1 MVHESI
7 ACCIGNTPLVFLERL
22 FNDRDIK
29 VYAKLELLNPGGSV
43 KDRPAKYIIE
53 QGLRDG
59 SIPEGGHLIESTS
72 GNLGV
77 ALAMLCKVY
86 GLELTCV
93 VDPNVSR
100 TNLQI
105 MKCYGANIEMVREKD
120 IHGGYLETRIRRVK
134 SLLEALP
141 GGVWVNQYANA
152 RNWQSHYHGEGR
164 ELIDQLP
171 EAPDYL
177 VIGVS
182 TSGTILGV
190 ARRLREKFPGLKV
203 IAVDVFGSVLF
214 GPSKGQ
220 RHLPGIGAS
229 RVPELLVREEI
240 NDVIYVDDLESC
252 QGCLDL
258 LSLEGIFA
266 GGSSGSVVAAIRKL
280 LPQVSSGANILTLLP
295 DRGDRYLDLVY
306 NHEWRSTLTRR
317 YRSPKDK
324 TFVAEQLL
332 LEDAVKSQAETV
344 IV

>member
-7 ACCIGNTPLVFLERL
+7 ASCIGNTPLVSLSRL
-22 FNDRDIK
+22 FRDSG
-29 VYAKLELLNPGGSV
+29 VSVNAKLELLNPGGSV

-59 SIPEGGHLIESTS
+59 SIPRGGHLIESTS

-77 ALAMLCKVY
+77 ALAMLCRVY

-105 MKCYGANIEMVREKD
+105 MRCFGARVDMVREKD
-120 IHGGYLETRIRRVK
+120 SEGGYLETRIRRVK
-134 SLLEALP
+134 TLLETLP
-141 GGVWVNQYANA
+141 GGVWVNQYANV
-152 RNWQSHYHGEGR
+152 RNWHSHYHGEGT
-164 ELIDQLP
+164 ELIGQLP

-177 VIGVS
+177 VAGVS
-182 TSGTILGV
+182 TSGTILGIS
-190 ARRLREKFPGLKV
+190 RRLRERFPGLQV
-203 IAVDVFGSVLF
+203 IGVDALGSVLF
-214 GPSKGQ
+214 GRSEG
-220 RHLPGIGAS
+220 RRRLPGIGAS

-240 NDVIYVDDLESC
+240 DDVIYVSDLESC

-258 LSLEGIFA
+258 LDSEGIFA

-280 LPQVSSGANILTLLP
+280 IPRVPRGSRILTLLP

-306 NHEWRSTLTRR
+306 SAEWRAGLEER
-317 YRSPKDK
+317 YRPPEVSAGA
-324 TFVAEQLL
+324 TAR
-332 LEDAVKSQAETV
+332 ETV

>member
-1 MVHESI
+1 MIHESI
-7 ACCIGNTPLVFLERL
+7 ASCIGNTPLVSLSRL
-22 FNDRDIK
+22 FRDSG
-29 VYAKLELLNPGGSV
+29 VSVHAKLELLNPGGSV

-59 SIPEGGHLIESTS
+59 SIPPGGHLIESTS

-77 ALAMLCKVY
+77 ALAMLCRVY

-105 MKCYGANIEMVREKD
+105 MRCFGARVDMVHEKD
-120 IHGGYLETRIRRVK
+120 SEGGYLETRIRRVK
-134 SLLEALP
+134 TLLETLR

-152 RNWQSHYHGEGR
+152 RNWHSHYHGEGD
-164 ELIDQLP
+164 ELIGQLP

-177 VIGVS
+177 VAGVS
-182 TSGTILGV
+182 TSGTILGIS
-190 ARRLREKFPGLKV
+190 RRLRERFPGLRV
-203 IAVDVFGSVLF
+203 IGVDALGSVLF
-214 GPSKGQ
+214 GRSEG
-220 RHLPGIGAS
+220 RRRLPGIGAS

-240 NDVIYVDDLESC
+240 DDVVYVGDLESC

-258 LSLEGIFA
+258 LASEGIFA

-280 LPQVSSGANILTLLP
+280 IPRVSRGSRILTLLP

-306 NHEWRSTLTRR
+306 SAEWRAGLEER
-317 YRSPKDK
+317 YRPPEAGAAA
-324 TFVAEQLL
+324 TAR
-332 LEDAVKSQAETV
+332 ETV